1 MKGGSRP
8 LGYTIIEVMIVL
20 AVSGVMFLI
29 AANFISGKQ
38 AKTAFAEGSNEFVS
52 QIQTTIADV
61 IDGQYPDDASL
72 GCSAGGVSVAF
83 NASGTQGSNA
93 PCVFLGKFMHFNV
106 GGVASSY
113 EIFSLAAARNQT
125 VLANAAITPITPIH
139 GAPTDFTQ
147 LRTIPQ
153 TLQVKSM
160 QVIDAVGGSH
170 NTWGIG
176 FVQSLGSITGGA
188 FNSGSQ
194 TVNLVY
200 SNGLNSG
207 TDTESTADAVLNST
221 HIKAA
226 NSAVMCIT
234 DGTRTAQVLIGLA
247 GGNDANNAPN
257 VTLKV
262 TAC

>member
-1 MKGGSRP
+1 M
-8 LGYTIIEVMIVL
+8 
-20 AVSGVMFLI
+20 
-29 AANFISGKQ
+29 
-38 AKTAFAEGSNEFVS
+38 
-52 QIQTTIADV
+52 
-61 IDGQYPDDASL
+61 
-72 GCSAGGVSVAF
+72 
-83 NASGTQGSNA
+83 
-93 PCVFLGKFMHFNV
+93 GKFMHFSV

-113 EIFSLAAARNQT
+113 EVFSLAAARDQT
-125 VLANAAITPITPIH
+125 QLVNAEITPITPVH

-147 LRTIPQ
+147 QRTIPQ

-160 QVIDAVGGSH
+160 QVIDSSGGSH
-170 NTWGIG
+170 NSWGIG
-176 FVQSLGSITGGA
+176 FVQSLGSTTGGA

-200 SNGLNSG
+200 SNGLSSG
-207 TDTESTADAVLNST
+207 SDNETAAAALLDSA

-257 VTLKV
+257 VSLKV